1 MRKDISQVVESTSLT
16 DTIPMLL
23 AYFKVTATA
32 NDSLFEL
39 AHDLQSVAEVSR
51 GLSLAQPVTHSP
63 GQSKV
68 VLVVLHGSNIVSHVK
83 IGITKLT
90 GRKKGKFNVSFGKGS
105 RKK

>member
-1 MRKDISQVVESTSLT
+1 MISRALKLTTKFTLNKPSYLSMIDISQVVESTSLT
-16 DTIPMLL
+16 DSIPMLL

-68 VLVVLHGSNIVSHVK
+68 VLVVLPRK
-83 IGITKLT
+83 I
-90 GRKKGKFNVSFGKGS
+90 RCKF
-105 RKK
+105 